1 MKKGL
6 SLNSRRDVFK
16 MLDLEHLND
25 TEFQLLRERKFD
37 KDSMCWAVLHLSECR
52 QCCRLAPELTAQE
65 IKDALAGTTYGKA
78 DMIEQTINYYFQT
91 LLSETF

>member
-1 MKKGL
+1 MNKGL

-16 MLDLEHLND
+16 MLDIEHLND
-25 TEFQLLRERKFD
+25 TEFQLLRERKLD
-37 KDSMCWAVLHLSECR
+37 KDSMCWAVRHLSECR

-65 IKDALAGTTYGKA
+65 INDALAGTTYGRA

-91 LLSETF
+91 LNQG

>member
-1 MKKGL
+1 MNKGL

-16 MLDLEHLND
+16 MLDLEHLNE

-37 KDSMCWAVLHLSECR
+37 QDSMCWAVRHLSECR

-65 IKDALAGTTYGKA
+65 INDALAGTPYGRA
-78 DMIEQTINYYFQT
+78 DMIEQTVDYYFQT
-91 LLSETF
+91 LNRRR

>member
-16 MLDLEHLND
+16 MLDIEHLND
-25 TEFQLLRERKFD
+25 TEFQLLRERKLD
-37 KDSMCWAVLHLSECR
+37 KDSMCWAVRHLSECR

-65 IKDALAGTTYGKA
+65 INDALAGTPYGKA
-78 DMIEQTINYYFQT
+78 DIIEQTINYYFQT
-91 LLSETF
+91 L